1 MRRDSKQTAARLL
14 ALCALVTPA
23 SGATVQAPTPA
34 APRIARIEVRGNAV
48 TRTSVI
54 RRQLGVRPGDLY
66 EPDLVD
72 RARWRLEQLDAIL
85 YADVLVQRPSPD
97 ETILVVSVEEK
108 PRFGASPHASYD

>member
-1 MRRDSKQTAARLL
+1 MRRDVKQTAARLL

-23 SGATVQAPTPA
+23 SGATMQAPTPA
-34 APRIARIEVRGNAV
+34 AGPRIARIEVRGNAV

-72 RARWRLEQLDAIL
+72 RARRRLERLDAIL
-85 YADVLVQRPSPD
+85 YADVLVQRPSSD
-97 ETILVVSVEEK
+97 ETILVVS
-108 PRFGASPHASYD
+108 